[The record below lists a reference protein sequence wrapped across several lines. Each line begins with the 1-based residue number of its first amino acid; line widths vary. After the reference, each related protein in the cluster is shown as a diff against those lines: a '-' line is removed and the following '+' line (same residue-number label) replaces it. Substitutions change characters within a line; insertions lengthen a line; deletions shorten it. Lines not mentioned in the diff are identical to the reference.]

1 VRKRKGFTMVELLVV
16 ILIMAVLGLSIVPS
30 LIGSADKSKYARA
43 WSDLN
48 GISNAFVGLYGRKGT
63 IPQFTVTGTD
73 ITSIK
78 DEGATD
84 LQSFLGTPIDQ
95 LKDPWGKPYQIKST
109 WDGATGK
116 GCIIVYVKPDGDG
129 KDANF
134 GSGEK
139 TVSARK
145 DPYNEDAPMA
155 KLVIDIP
162 SGGTAP

>member
-1 VRKRKGFTMVELLVV
+1 MVELMVV
-16 ILIMAVLGLSIVPS
+16 VLIMAILGLAIMPT
-30 LIGSADKSKYARA
+30 LIGSADKSKYSRA

-63 IPQFTVTGTD
+63 IPQFTVTDTD

-78 DEGATD
+78 GEGATD

-95 LKDPWGKPYQIKST
+95 LKDPWGKPYQIEST
-109 WDGATGK
+109 WDGAT
-116 GCIIVYVKPDGDG
+116 GCIIVYVKPDDDG
-129 KDANF
+129 ENANF
-134 GSGEK
+134 GS

-155 KLVIDIP
+155 KLIIDIP
-162 SGGTAP
+162 E

>member
-1 VRKRKGFTMVELLVV
+1 MVELLVV

-48 GISNAFVGLYGRKGT
+48 GIFNAFVGLYGRKGT

-78 DEGATD
+78 DEVATD

-95 LKDPWGKPYQIKST
+95 LKDPWGNPYQINAGWNGS
-109 WDGATGK
+109 K
-116 GCIIVYVKPDGDG
+116 GHIIVYVEGPGTGDG
-129 KDANF
+129 ESGTADGESGTANF
-134 GSGEK
+134 GSVEV
-139 TVSARK
+139 TEVRL
-145 DPYNEDAPMA
+145 DPYNNNQPMA

-162 SGGTAP
+162 E

>member
-1 VRKRKGFTMVELLVV
+1 MVELMVV
-16 ILIMAVLGLSIVPS
+16 ILIMAVPGLAIVPS
-30 LIGSADKSKYARA
+30 LIGSADKSKYSRA

-48 GISNAFVGLYGRKGT
+48 AISNAFVGLYGRKGT

-95 LKDPWGKPYQIKST
+95 LKDPWGKPYQIIADWSESK
-109 WDGATGK
+109 GK
-116 GCIIVYVKPDGDG
+116 GYIIVYV
-129 KDANF
+129 DA
-134 GSGEK
+134 SGGTAASPSPK
-139 TVSARK
+139 LANQTIPCRA
-145 DPYNEDAPMA
+145 DPYSNNAPMV

-162 SGGTAP
+162 E

>member
-1 VRKRKGFTMVELLVV
+1 MVELLVV

-78 DEGATD
+78 GEGATD
-84 LQSFLGTPIDQ
+84 LQSFLGTPIGQ
-95 LKDPWGKPYQIKST
+95 LKDPWGNPYQIKAEWNGS
-109 WDGATGK
+109 K
-116 GCIIVYVKPDGDG
+116 GYIIVYV
-129 KDANF
+129 DA
-134 GSGEK
+134 SGGTTANPSPK
-139 TVSARK
+139 LANRAITCRA
-145 DPYNEDAPMA
+145 DPYSNNAPMV
-155 KLVIDIP
+155 KLVIDIQE
-162 SGGTAP
+162 